1 MRMNARRRGSRHV
14 LCALVIAA
22 AVIPGSATA
31 QTAYKID
38 SEDELAIEVWEK
50 PDLTRTV
57 TVRADGTVTLPLI
70 GEVVVAGSTP
80 SALEEELARK
90 FSLYD
95 RQITQVS
102 VRVTAYNS
110 KRVFILGEVA
120 QPGKYASWP
129 MPGIWDLVRD
139 AGGPTDDAYLGGV
152 QIIRRGGAAGERN
165 IITVDLNQ
173 IWGRGVPTTLPDLE
187 PDDTVIVPKKVIEQT
202 WPNVIYVMGAVKSP
216 GVYQKEAAIDLLGA
230 ILLAG
235 GPSDR
240 ADIRKVT
247 IVRREPGSPRTIVVN
262 VESYLKEGDAVSNP
276 ILMAGD
282 TISIRAHAPRIT
294 LRDVLTIM
302 TLLTTTIFLV
312 DRIRN

>member
-1 MRMNARRRGSRHV
+1 MRMNARRRWYRH
-14 LCALVIAA
+14 ALYALAIATALAPGWAA
-22 AVIPGSATA
+22 A
-31 QTAYKID
+31 QTSYTID
-38 SEDELAIEVWEK
+38 SGDELSIEVWEK

-57 TVRADGTVTLPLI
+57 TVRADGTVTLPLV
-70 GEVVVAGSTP
+70 GEVAVAGTTP

-102 VRVTAYNS
+102 VTVTAYNS
-110 KRVFILGEVA
+110 KSVFILGEVG

-129 MPGIWDLVRD
+129 MPGIWDLIRE
-139 AGGPTDDAYLGGV
+139 AGGPTEDAYLGGV
-152 QIIRRGGAAGERN
+152 QIIRRGGTAGDRN

-173 IWGRGVPTTLPDLE
+173 IWGRGIPTTLPELE

-202 WPNVIYVMGAVKSP
+202 WPNVIYVMGAVENP
-216 GVYQKEAAIDLLGA
+216 GVYQKEAAIDLVGA

-240 ADIRKVT
+240 ADLRKVT
-247 IVRREPGSPRTIVVN
+247 IVRRDPGSPRTIMVD
-262 VESYLKEGDAVSNP
+262 VESYLRQGDEVSNP
-276 ILMAGD
+276 IIMAGD
-282 TISIRAHAPRIT
+282 TISVRSHAPRIT